1 MAGRPHCRLES
12 GGITLKKRILREG
25 TLIFAVLL
33 ASGVMF
39 AHHGNS
45 DYDRSQLLTLK
56 GTVVAFEFI
65 NPHARILFDVKD
77 DQGKVVQ
84 WNIELGSPN
93 SMRRRGWR
101 RDTIKPSDQI
111 TIIGNPNKNG
121 SPDLHMQKLLL
132 PDGKEVSG
140 DGQ

>member
-1 MAGRPHCRLES
+1 MG
-12 GGITLKKRILREG
+12 KRILTQG
-25 TLIFAVLL
+25 TLTFALLL
-33 ASGVMF
+33 ASGVMS

-45 DYDRSQLLTLK
+45 DYDHSQLLTLT

-101 RDTIKPSDQI
+101 RDTINPSVQI
-111 TIIGNPNKNG
+111 TIIGYPNKNG
-121 SPDLHMQKLLL
+121 SPNLHMQNLLL